1 MINLRDDPYT
11 ENDVKESIV
20 NGNVYKK
27 PNIKCELTDI
37 IDYIYHTYP
46 DDSEYQISFKSM
58 YVECALGSPSEPIT
72 EGYMFF
78 KDGSYIKL
86 VLNPDWS
93 TGTLPLVTNMRFECY
108 FGIKDTEGNITEY
121 LLASATG
128 LPETKHYWYFAL
140 SPLPHWEMK
149 EIVYQTGDKFRL
161 YVSWWDNASPKLR
174 TIFVPYISGGGTFT
188 LDTYNNVM
196 SRNTLSSGTQS
207 GVQLGTSSGQA
218 IASYLCGYST
228 EGTEYPGEDST
239 EGGGHGEFYN
249 ENEDVDFP
257 TIPSLQAIDLGF
269 TTLYNPHESDVRA
282 IAAWLWSDDFV
293 QNIKM
298 NYTDPLNNILG
309 INFCPLPEGLIN
321 NESAEFVVGN
331 TSSGISTLKV
341 TSGNKNQYVEL
352 DCGSRI
358 LPEYWQNF
366 LDYNSSFMIWLPF
379 IGFRQLR
386 PDDILQATRDTG
398 GSLKV
403 KYIIDLLTGC
413 AVCNIVS
420 ILKDRLT
427 DRLVKHLL
435 YSYTCNVFYSTPLS
449 GANYM
454 SMYNQQLSATASGIS
469 NLVSSIGQMA
479 SGNVGGA
486 VSGLVNLFTGQAQAQ
501 RQYETA
507 KPEYGRSGNSGGSSG
522 YFSYKKPYIVKTNPI
537 GQTPKNYNNLE
548 GVPAMIYSELSNL
561 EGYTEISAINLDSIN
576 ASSAE
581 KSELLTIMKSGFYI

>member
-11 ENDVKESIV
+11 ENDVKESIDS
-20 NGNVYKK
+20 GNIYII
-27 PNIKCELTDI
+27 PNIKGTLETINEYEWKSATLSLYDIAPGTLSCNIPLELTDTES
-37 IDYIYHTYP
+37 YIR
-46 DDSEYQISFKSM
+46 
-58 YVECALGSPSEPIT
+58 
-72 EGYMFF
+72 F
-78 KDGSYIKL
+78 KDGSYIRIECTPSWTL
-86 VLNPDWS
+86 LQLNVL
-93 TGTLPLVTNMRFECY
+93 RFEWY
-108 FGIKDTEGNITEY
+108 FGLMDEETEAVTEY
-121 LLASATG
+121 RIGGVTG
-128 LPETKHYWYFAL
+128 LPTQKDTWRKSYDPIQGEVWLAGDPIAYKPGDLFHFAL
-140 SPLPHWEMK
+140 SWAPLEFIPHFRYIIIPYLVGGAYSALNWYNSLNPNIMQSG
-149 EIVYQTGDKFRL
+149 YQAGID
-161 YVSWWDNASPKLR
+161 V
-174 TIFVPYISGGGTFT
+174 SGGNAQI
-188 LDTYNNVM
+188 L
-196 SRNTLSSGTQS
+196 
-207 GVQLGTSSGQA
+207 A
-218 IASYLCGYST
+218 AYLCGYST

-249 ENEDVDFP
+249 DNEDVDFP
-257 TIPSLQAIDLGF
+257 AIPSLQAIDLGF

-293 QNIKM
+293 ENIKM

-321 NESAEFVVGN
+321 NELAEFIVGN
-331 TSSGISTLKV
+331 TNSGISTLKV
-341 TSGNKNQYVEL
+341 STGNKNQYVEL

-366 LDYNSSFMIWLPF
+366 LDYDSSFMIWLPF

-420 ILKDRLT
+420 VLKDRLT
-427 DRLVKHLL
+427 DRLVRHLL

-454 SMYNQQLSATASGIS
+454 SMYNQQLNATASGIS

-522 YFSYKKPYIVKTNPI
+522 YFSFKKPYIVKTNPI
-537 GQTPKNYNNLE
+537 GQAPKNYRSLE
-548 GVPAMIYSELSNL
+548 GIPSMLYRKLSDL
-561 EGYTEISAINLDSIN
+561 TGYTEVSAINLDSIN

>member
-11 ENDVKESIV
+11 ENDVKESIDS
-20 NGNVYKK
+20 GNIYII
-27 PNIKCELTDI
+27 PNIKGTFETINEYEFKTATLSLYDITPGTLSCNIPLELTDTES
-37 IDYIYHTYP
+37 YIR
-46 DDSEYQISFKSM
+46 
-58 YVECALGSPSEPIT
+58 
-72 EGYMFF
+72 F
-78 KDGSYIKL
+78 KDGSYIRVECTPSWTL
-86 VLNPDWS
+86 LQLNVL
-93 TGTLPLVTNMRFECY
+93 RFEWY
-108 FGIKDTEGNITEY
+108 FGLMDEETEVVTEY
-121 LLASATG
+121 RISGVTG
-128 LPETKHYWYFAL
+128 LPTQKDTWLRSYDPIQGEFWLAGDPIPYRPGDLFHFAL
-140 SPLPHWEMK
+140 SWAPPEFSPHFRYIIIPYLVGEYSALNWYNSLNPNIMQGG
-149 EIVYQTGDKFRL
+149 YQYGID
-161 YVSWWDNASPKLR
+161 VSSVNAQIL
-174 TIFVPYISGGGTFT
+174 
-188 LDTYNNVM
+188 
-196 SRNTLSSGTQS
+196 
-207 GVQLGTSSGQA
+207 A
-218 IASYLCGYST
+218 AYLCGYST
-228 EGTEYPGEDST
+228 EGTEYPGEEST

-257 TIPSLQAIDLGF
+257 AIPSLQAIDLGF
-269 TTLYNPHESDVRA
+269 TTLYNPHEADVRA
-282 IAAWLWSDDFV
+282 ISAWLWTDDFV

-298 NYTDPLNNILG
+298 NYTDPFNNILG
-309 INFCPLPEGLIN
+309 INFCPLPEGLIH
-321 NESAEFVVGN
+321 NELAEFVVGD
-331 TSSGISTLKV
+331 TRSGISTLRV

-454 SMYNQQLSATASGIS
+454 SMYNQQLNATASGIS

-479 SGNVGGA
+479 SGNIGGA

-507 KPEYGRSGNSGGSSG
+507 KPEYGRSGNSGGNSG
-522 YFSYKKPYIVKTNPI
+522 YFSFKKPYIVKTNPI
-537 GQTPKNYNNLE
+537 GQAPKNYRSLE
-548 GVPAMIYSELSNL
+548 GIPAMLYRKLSKL
-561 EGYTEISAINLDSIN
+561 TGYTEVSAINLDSLN

>member
-11 ENDVKESIV
+11 ENDVKESIDS
-20 NGNVYKK
+20 GNIYII
-27 PNIKCELTDI
+27 PNIKGTFETINKYEFKSATLSLYDITPGTLSCNISLELTD
-37 IDYIYHTYP
+37 T
-46 DDSEYQISFKSM
+46 ESF
-58 YVECALGSPSEPIT
+58 IR
-72 EGYMFF
+72 F
-78 KDGSYIKL
+78 KDGSYIRVECTPSWTL
-86 VLNPDWS
+86 LQLDVL
-93 TGTLPLVTNMRFECY
+93 RFEWY
-108 FGIKDTEGNITEY
+108 FGLMDEGTEAVTEY
-121 LLASATG
+121 RMGGVTG
-128 LPETKHYWYFAL
+128 LPTHKDTWRKSYDPIQGEVWLAGDPIAYKPGDLFHFAL
-140 SPLPHWEMK
+140 SWAPPEFIPH
-149 EIVYQTGDKFRL
+149 FR
-161 YVSWWDNASPKLR
+161 Y
-174 TIFVPYISGGGTFT
+174 IIIPYLVGGEYSA
-188 LDTYNNVM
+188 LNWYNSLNPNIM
-196 SRNTLSSGTQS
+196 QS
-207 GVQLGTSSGQA
+207 GIQYGIDVSSVNGQIFA
-218 IASYLCGYST
+218 AYLCGYST

-257 TIPSLQAIDLGF
+257 AIPSLQAIDLGF

-321 NESAEFVVGN
+321 NEMAEFIVGN

-341 TSGNKNQYVEL
+341 TPGNKNQYVEL
-352 DCGSRI
+352 DCGERV

-386 PDDILQATRDTG
+386 PDDILQETRDTG

-413 AVCNIVS
+413 AVCNIISV
-420 ILKDRLT
+420 LKDRLT
-427 DRLVKHLL
+427 NKLVKHLL

-454 SMYNQQLSATASGIS
+454 SMYNQQLNATASGIS

-507 KPEYGRSGNSGGSSG
+507 KPEYGRSGNSGGNSG
-522 YFSYKKPYIVKTNPI
+522 YFSFKKPYIIKTNPI
-537 GQTPKNYNNLE
+537 GQTPKNYNSLE
-548 GVPAMIYSELSNL
+548 GVPSMIYSKLSKL
-561 EGYTEISAINLDSIN
+561 EGYTEINTINLDSLN